1 MKKTGSDSITW
12 TNLSGCFVLFRP
24 SSAYLYNM
32 LELKLRKTVLCLD
45 FSFFAV
51 VALYLLL
58 DESGFGL
65 AAIGACALHETAHL
79 IAMALFG
86 VPAQRVTLYG
96 AGIRITSD
104 LERVP
109 PLRRIVIL
117 SAGCL
122 ANFAAALVFWRLGE
136 PSAFAVEL
144 FTGIFNL
151 LPLGAL
157 DGAGLLKMLVIKRCK
172 AENVDRVMKLASV
185 ISMIVV
191 AAAVIYAGG
200 AASFTLITTALYI
213 IILSGTQ

>member
-1 MKKTGSDSITW
+1 
-12 TNLSGCFVLFRP
+12 
-24 SSAYLYNM
+24 M

-51 VALYLLL
+51 IALYLLL
-58 DESGFGL
+58 DESGFGI
-65 AAIGACALHETAHL
+65 AALWACALHETAHFA
-79 IAMALFG
+79 AMALFG
-86 VPAQRVTLYG
+86 VPAERVTLYG
-96 AGIRITSD
+96 AGIRITSS

-109 PLRRIVIL
+109 PLRRAVIL

-122 ANFAAALVFWRLGE
+122 ANFAAAFAFWRLGE
-136 PSAFAVEL
+136 LPVFAVEL

-157 DGAGLLKMLVIKRCK
+157 DGAALLKMLVIKRCK
-172 AENVDRVMKLASV
+172 AENVDMVMKIASV
-185 ISMIVV
+185 ISAALV
-191 AAAVIYAGG
+191 AAAVIFVGG